1 MESKKKKKKEKT
13 RRQSRFL
20 NCIQLNWMELIC
32 IFYSPIF
39 SFFVRSHHQ
48 MHRVGRN
55 AFFFSI

>member
-1 MESKKKKKKEKT
+1 MESKKKKKKT

-32 IFYSPIF
+32 IFYSVIF
-39 SFFVRSHHQ
+39 FLVRSHHR

-55 AFFFSI
+55 AFFFST